1 MAVDEGVHIGAIYR
15 ENSAVNPP
23 CCSFHIGTLND
34 AGHLMVVAL
43 ANFDGL
49 QTVAYYTL
57 KNLYQPGDTIHTTY
71 VEDSAGA
78 GVHTCM
84 CIVSGFCNWLLDT
97 LS

>member
-1 MAVDEGVHIGAIYR
+1 MLDA
-15 ENSAVNPP
+15 
-23 CCSFHIGTLND
+23 

-43 ANFDGL
+43 ANFEGL

-78 GVHTCM
+78 GVHH
-84 CIVSGFCNWLLDT
+84 FWLLQMAAGHT
-97 LS
+97 YLNQHCCAT